1 MGTFAP
7 NKHIN
12 MANIGKYNKL
22 RVVKLVDFGAYLD
35 GGNLGEILIPTRY
48 LPEGTQPED
57 ELEVFLYLDS
67 EDRPIATTEHPFATV
82 DEFAFLQ
89 VVAVTRIGA
98 FMDWGL
104 PKDLLVPFRE
114 QKVDMQV
121 GRWYVVRIYVDQDTQ
136 RIVGSAKVS
145 KYLDNVPPTYTVG
158 EEVDVLINNETDLGY
173 NAIVNNLH
181 WGMIYKNEVFAPIRV
196 GQRTKAYIKKV
207 REDDKIDLLL
217 DKPCH
222 TKLDDLA
229 QKVIDAL
236 NQNKGSLPLGDKTD
250 PEIIYSMLGMS
261 KKNFKKAIGTLYRM
275 QMVEIS
281 DNGVKLL

>member
-217 DKPCH
+217 DKPSH

-236 NQNKGSLPLGDKTD
+236 NHNKGSLPLGDKTD

>member
-35 GGNLGEILIPTRY
+35 GGTLGEILIPIRY

-121 GRWYVVRIYVDQDTQ
+121 GRWYVVRIYLDQDTQ

-207 REDDKIDLLL
+207 REDEKIDLLL
-217 DKPCH
+217 DKPGH

-281 DNGVKLL
+281 DNGVKLV

>member
-35 GGNLGEILIPTRY
+35 GGTLGEILIPIRY

-217 DKPCH
+217 DKPGH

>member
-1 MGTFAP
+1 MGTLAP

-217 DKPCH
+217 DKPGH

-261 KKNFKKAIGTLYRM
+261 KRNFKKAIGTLYRM

>member
-217 DKPCH
+217 DKPGH

-250 PEIIYSMLGMS
+250 PKIIYSMLGMS

>member
-35 GGNLGEILIPTRY
+35 GGNLGEILIPIRY

-217 DKPCH
+217 DKPGH

>member
-1 MGTFAP
+1 
-7 NKHIN
+7 

-35 GGNLGEILIPTRY
+35 GGTLGEILIPIRY

-121 GRWYVVRIYVDQDTQ
+121 GRWYVVRIYLDQDTQ

-207 REDDKIDLLL
+207 REDEKIDLLL
-217 DKPCH
+217 DKPGH

-281 DNGVKLL
+281 DNGVKLV